1 MSGFLESYHLILVG
15 SRNPLFKNA
24 KDLKPVLNS
33 GDFDLLQMRT
43 LQHGDI
49 SLSMDYVIDPAI

>member
-1 MSGFLESYHLILVG
+1 MGTVG
-15 SRNPLFKNA
+15 SRNLLFKNA
-24 KDLKPVLNS
+24 KDLKPVLKN
-33 GDFDLLQMRT
+33 GDFALLQMRT